1 MSMFNSLSY
10 ATKLVDAG
18 VPREQAEVHAQVLQG
33 VYEQEHEQYATKAD
47 FILMRNEV
55 SAHIAKL
62 EVNTARLDNI
72 TAEISSLKTMMD
84 GCKNE
89 FTTLRT
95 EFTTLRNEFTT
106 VRTEFST
113 LRTDIAT
120 LTSSNQVLTNS
131 HKYILWIGGGLA
143 TMCVSVLGLCVPVLL
158 HNMK

>member
-55 SAHIAKL
+55 TAHIAKL

-89 FTTLRT
+89 FTTLR
-95 EFTTLRNEFTT
+95 NEFTT
-106 VRTEFST
+106 VRT
-113 LRTDIAT
+113 DIAA

-158 HNMK
+158 LNIK